1 MKNDTYMNESQKL
14 ASYKDF
20 CSGESKTLAQY
31 KNSFNELVSDYSE
44 LLVQTKLIT
53 KIGDRLQKSEKEKN
67 DELEATIEE
76 LVRAKIG
83 RKATTIV
90 FILAIAIFFVVEVF
104 IEPIIEQHTDFY
116 YGIIIKLVL
125 VLSIKPLEMSLEHS
139 LLNRA
144 KRRSVLSS

>member
-20 CSGESKTLAQY
+20 CSGESKTLVQY